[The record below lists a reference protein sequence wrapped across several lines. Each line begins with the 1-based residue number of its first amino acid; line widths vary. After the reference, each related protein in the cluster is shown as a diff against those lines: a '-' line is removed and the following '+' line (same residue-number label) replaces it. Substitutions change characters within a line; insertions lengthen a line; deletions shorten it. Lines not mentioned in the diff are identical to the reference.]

1 MKKAVLLV
9 SLLPCFAVGAAA
21 ESLDVKEAEL
31 AVPGD
36 ARVVVLDKSGPVV
49 TDLKADAP
57 EMAPNTLNQSSALK
71 PTDPVM
77 REGDALVREPLVA
90 RLGVDRGEI
99 VRTDPIPIAVKR
111 VVPVEVVP
119 APTEDGE

>member
-21 ESLDVKEAEL
+21 ESPDVQEAEM
-31 AVPGD
+31 AAPGD
-36 ARVVVLDKSGPVV
+36 ARVVVLEKFGPVV
-49 TDLKADAP
+49 TELKANGPD
-57 EMAPNTLNQSSALK
+57 MAPNTLRQSGGLK

-90 RLGVDRGEI
+90 RLGIDTGGI
-99 VRTDPIPIAVKR
+99 VRTEPIPVNRI
-111 VVPVEVVP
+111 VPVEVIP
-119 APTEDGE
+119 APAEDVE

>member
-1 MKKAVLLV
+1 M
-9 SLLPCFAVGAAA
+9 AA
-21 ESLDVKEAEL
+21 
-31 AVPGD
+31 PGD

-57 EMAPNTLNQSSALK
+57 EMSPNTLGQSGALK
-71 PTDPVM
+71 PTDPVI

-99 VRTDPIPIAVKR
+99 VQTDPIPIAVKR
-111 VVPVEVVP
+111 VVPVEVIP
-119 APTEDGE
+119 APTEDVE

>member
-21 ESLDVKEAEL
+21 ESPDVKQAEV
-31 AVPGD
+31 AAPGD
-36 ARVVVLDKSGPVV
+36 ARVVVLEKSGPVV
-49 TDLKADAP
+49 TDLKAEGP
-57 EMAPNTLNQSSALK
+57 EMAPNTLNQSGALK

-90 RLGVDRGEI
+90 RLGIDTGEM
-99 VRTDPIPIAVKR
+99 VRTEPIPVDHHIAVE
-111 VVPVEVVP
+111 VIPVPNDD
-119 APTEDGE
+119 TE